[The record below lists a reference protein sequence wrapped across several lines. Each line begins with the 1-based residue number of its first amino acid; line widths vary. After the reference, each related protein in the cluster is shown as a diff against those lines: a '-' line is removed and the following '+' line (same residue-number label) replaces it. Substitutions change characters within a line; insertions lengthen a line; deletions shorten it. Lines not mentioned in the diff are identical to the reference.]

1 MTVDLPHDAMLL
13 EKRDGGCRNGV
24 NSGYFPGG
32 KYAYGKTFELDAAM
46 PGKSVAL
53 HFEGVYQNCKV
64 YVNGKLAGSHRYGY
78 TAFDVD
84 ISDFAESG
92 ENNIRVEV
100 DNSLEPN
107 CRWYSGSGL
116 YRPVHLLIREQNHIS
131 QVHMETVQIHPAKV
145 RVDVKTTQ
153 DSDITVDI
161 YEGEK
166 RVASGKPGI
175 LEVPEAKLWS
185 AEKPFLYTILVRT
198 DTDERV
204 IAFGIRKLEW
214 NAEKG
219 LTVNGQRVLLRGGC
233 IHHDHGVLGACE
245 FRDAEER
252 RIRILKENGFNA
264 VRIAHNPASQITLE
278 TCDKLGMYV
287 LNETFDGWYI
297 PKTYHDYARWFSE
310 DWKQDV
316 TAMVESARNH
326 PSVILYSHGNEVSE
340 TATER
345 GTEVCRELTDFIHSL
360 DPTRPVTAGI
370 NVLLNVYANM
380 GLGVYKDKGDYQP
393 KPLPRKGGYKEKK
406 TGSAFFNAMAQKLG
420 PLMFFMSRGR
430 KGDKACLGAANSL
443 DVLGLNYASSR
454 YDEDVKKYPDRLM
467 VGSETMVADLP
478 YNWER
483 VKKYPQLLGDFVWSA
498 WDYLGEACI
507 GDWTYHSYN
516 GLPLLAGQGMIDITG
531 KPLASMYFMQIVWG
545 LRKEPFIGVRPLN
558 HAKEAPTTGAWQ
570 FTNAIDSWSWQGYE
584 GEKAVVEV
592 YANSASVRLLLNG
605 KEIANKPVKKYK
617 TLFKLPYQP
626 GTLTAEALDERG
638 NVISSHSLTTAG
650 EETVLRVTP
659 DKMVLCANNQALCY
673 LPIEFTDKAGN
684 VNFSDGPAGLN
695 LCPKNA
701 YTKFGVPN
709 YVDELPQDWQWGW
722 IRKIE
727 PFVLAKP
734 GKGYRVYQYMTCF
747 PAATL
752 QAQTW
757 NPSLI
762 EEVGHAIGTE
772 MIEAGVT
779 LWLAPGLNIHRNPLC
794 GRNFEYYSEDPYV
807 SGVMAASVTRGAQS
821 HPGLGVTI
829 KHFCCN
835 NQEDKRETVS
845 ENVPERALREIYLRG
860 FEIAVRKSKPWA
872 VMTSYNL
879 VNGVHTFAS
888 NDLCTKALRNEW
900 EYQGLVMTDWTAS
913 EKNPGEHTSC
923 ILAGNDLIMP
933 GHPGAK
939 KELTAA
945 LKSGQIKRSELEVA
959 AANVLNVI
967 FSSNVWS
974 INE

>member
-46 PGKSVAL
+46 LGKSVAL

-78 TAFDVD
+78 TAFDVN

-430 KGDKACLGAANSL
+430 KGDKASL
-443 DVLGLNYASSR
+443 
-454 YDEDVKKYPDRLM
+454 
-467 VGSETMVADLP
+467 
-478 YNWER
+478 
-483 VKKYPQLLGDFVWSA
+483 
-498 WDYLGEACI
+498 
-507 GDWTYHSYN
+507 
-516 GLPLLAGQGMIDITG
+516 
-531 KPLASMYFMQIVWG
+531 
-545 LRKEPFIGVRPLN
+545 FIP
-558 HAKEAPTTGAWQ
+558 
-570 FTNAIDSWSWQGYE
+570 
-584 GEKAVVEV
+584 
-592 YANSASVRLLLNG
+592 
-605 KEIANKPVKKYK
+605 
-617 TLFKLPYQP
+617 
-626 GTLTAEALDERG
+626 
-638 NVISSHSLTTAG
+638 
-650 EETVLRVTP
+650 
-659 DKMVLCANNQALCY
+659 
-673 LPIEFTDKAGN
+673 
-684 VNFSDGPAGLN
+684 
-695 LCPKNA
+695 
-701 YTKFGVPN
+701 
-709 YVDELPQDWQWGW
+709 
-722 IRKIE
+722 
-727 PFVLAKP
+727 
-734 GKGYRVYQYMTCF
+734 
-747 PAATL
+747 
-752 QAQTW
+752 
-757 NPSLI
+757 
-762 EEVGHAIGTE
+762 
-772 MIEAGVT
+772 
-779 LWLAPGLNIHRNPLC
+779 
-794 GRNFEYYSEDPYV
+794 
-807 SGVMAASVTRGAQS
+807 
-821 HPGLGVTI
+821 
-829 KHFCCN
+829 
-835 NQEDKRETVS
+835 
-845 ENVPERALREIYLRG
+845 
-860 FEIAVRKSKPWA
+860 
-872 VMTSYNL
+872 
-879 VNGVHTFAS
+879 
-888 NDLCTKALRNEW
+888 
-900 EYQGLVMTDWTAS
+900 
-913 EKNPGEHTSC
+913 
-923 ILAGNDLIMP
+923 
-933 GHPGAK
+933 
-939 KELTAA
+939 
-945 LKSGQIKRSELEVA
+945 
-959 AANVLNVI
+959 
-967 FSSNVWS
+967 
-974 INE
+974 